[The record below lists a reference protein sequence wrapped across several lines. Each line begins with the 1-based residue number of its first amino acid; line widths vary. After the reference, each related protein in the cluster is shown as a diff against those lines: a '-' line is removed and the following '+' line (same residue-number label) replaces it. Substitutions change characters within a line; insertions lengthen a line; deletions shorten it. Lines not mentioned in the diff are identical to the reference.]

1 MNSNKTNICLNM
13 IVKNET
19 KVLPRLIKSV
29 YPYIDYYVIVDTG
42 STDGTPELIK
52 AEMDKYKIPG
62 EIHHHEWVNFGHNRQ
77 DALERAVK
85 ANKADWL
92 LFIDADEELGVSDPE
107 FYKHFEPGMSYKI
120 EKHHGSMRYAVPHI
134 INISH
139 HKWEW
144 KGVVHN
150 YLEPLTG
157 GQNTTLKNPW
167 IIYHSGEGAKSQGV
181 SPEEKYLRDAK
192 MLEAELEKN
201 PNDSRSQFY
210 LAQSYKDAGF
220 PHLRKAYE
228 NYLKR
233 SKMTHGWMDE
243 NYVSLV
249 EAGRI
254 SALIGKP
261 FPETMTLLLAAHEL
275 RPERAEALYHLA
287 RICRLNNTPHQ
298 AYLFAKA
305 SVENDMPH
313 EGLFIIHTIYQWK
326 RWDELAVAA
335 SQTGKYQESINAC
348 DQIFKQLN
356 NQLKLD
362 STTIKRIKSN
372 RTISVRAIKKKIIA

>member
-1 MNSNKTNICLNM
+1 MNTHKSNICLNM

-42 STDGTPELIK
+42 STDGTPELIQ
-52 AEMDKYKIPG
+52 AEMEKYQIPG
-62 EIHHHEWVNFGHNRQ
+62 EVHHHDWVNFGHNRQ

-92 LFIDADEELGVSDPE
+92 LFIDADEELGVSNPD
-107 FYKHFEPGMSYKI
+107 FYKSFKPGMSYKI
-120 EKHHGSMRYAVPHI
+120 EKHHDSMRYAVPHI

-150 YLEPLTG
+150 YLDPLTDA
-157 GQNTTLKNPW
+157 QYTTLKDPW

-192 MLEAELEKN
+192 MLEAELEKK
-201 PNDSRSQFY
+201 PDDTRSQFY
-210 LAQSYKDAGF
+210 LAQSYKDAGY
-220 PHLRKAYE
+220 PHLKKAYE

-233 SKMTHGWMDE
+233 SKMTHGWTDE

-254 SALIGKP
+254 SELLGKP
-261 FPETMTLLLAAHEL
+261 FQETILLLLAAHEL

-287 RICRLNNTPHQ
+287 RISRLNKKFHQ

-305 SVENDMPH
+305 SVGNTIPH
-313 EGLFIIHTIYQWK
+313 EGLFLIQTIYQWK

-335 SQTGKYQESINAC
+335 SQTGRYQESINAC
-348 DQIFKQLN
+348 DQIFKQINKGLE
-356 NQLKLD
+356 LD
-362 STTIKRIKSN
+362 STAISRIKAN
-372 RTISVRAIKKKIIA
+372 RMIGVKAIKKKAHV